1 MSIRSWLY
9 VPGSDATKLAKALDR
24 GADAIIVD
32 LEDAVPPSG
41 KDAARALVRDWLHTL
56 PDPPASAMPA
66 RGPRAGGPTAGA
78 TAAGGMAPGGTAS
91 GGTAAARRPARPR
104 IWVRVNPG
112 SLRARDVA
120 ALADAPNL
128 DGLCLAKTDHAE
140 EVAAVDAELARAGA
154 TAAVAPLL
162 ETPAA
167 ITRAAQIAA
176 APRVR
181 HLQIGE
187 ADLRACLGVEL
198 GPDESELLGVRSQ
211 IVLASA
217 VAGIMPP
224 VAPVS
229 VVYNDPDG
237 LRTSTD
243 RLRRLGFLG
252 RACIHPA
259 QIPVVNEV
267 FTPGAEQVRRARVL
281 IERFEAAG
289 GAAAAGDGSMVDE
302 AVIRGA
308 RRVLATHLALSDP
321 SRSPGSGP
329 GTGQL

>member
-24 GADAIIVD
+24 GADALIVD

-41 KDAARALVRDWLHTL
+41 KDAARTLVRDWLHTL
-56 PDPPASAMPA
+56 PDPPA
-66 RGPRAGGPTAGA
+66 GA
-78 TAAGGMAPGGTAS
+78 TAAGTTAAGTTAPGGTAA
-91 GGTAAARRPARPR
+91 AAARRPDRPR

-140 EVAAVDAELARAGA
+140 EVAAVDAELTRAGS

-308 RRVLATHLALSDP
+308 RRVLATHLALTD
-321 SRSPGSGP
+321 PGSRP
-329 GTGQL
+329 GMEQS